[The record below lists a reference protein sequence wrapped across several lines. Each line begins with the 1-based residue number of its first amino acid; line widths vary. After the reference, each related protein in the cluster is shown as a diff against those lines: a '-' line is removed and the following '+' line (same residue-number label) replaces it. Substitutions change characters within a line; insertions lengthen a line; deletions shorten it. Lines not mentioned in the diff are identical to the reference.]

1 MASLFVERRGIHH
14 HLLALLVL
22 VAMVMLLALL
32 HTHHP

>member
-22 VAMVMLLALL
+22 VAMVLVLALM
-32 HTHHP
+32 HTHRP